1 MVILKKKG
9 FYIKKTI
16 DNIEFINK
24 LKNELTVSPEG
35 FKNFGVKQEEIF
47 YPVYI
52 ENEKHLIIPKFYGLK
67 YFPEYKDKQKEG
79 KPINVEFKGH
89 LRDYQLDIVNSAINH
104 LNTKQGGL
112 ISLGC
117 GQGKC
122 LGKDTL
128 VYVIK
133 DLESNQLLIK
143 RVQDLTRFDYLVG
156 LDIKPREIINLTFGK
171 GQMYNIIQSDG
182 MTYRVNDAHILTL
195 FHIPSK
201 SIIDI
206 NIEELINNY
215 NIFEFRGI
223 RYKDNE
229 IVLSILTIKKDNIDD
244 YYGFE
249 LNKDKRFLLGDGTF
263 THNTVIS
270 LNIACHFKLKTLIIV
285 HKTFL
290 LNQWKERIEQFTNA
304 SIGILQRDK
313 IDYKKD
319 FVIGMLQSIAK
330 DKYPEK
336 YFKNFGLVIFD
347 EAHHAPSQYFSKA
360 LPMISCKRT
369 LALSATPE
377 RNDKMEKVLYWYF
390 GDVIHKADKKKNNK
404 VIVQLID
411 YTLNNK
417 NFKEFKLGFTGDVNK
432 PKTITN
438 LTTIKER
445 NLFIIQTIKDL
456 FDNPERNILILS
468 DRVEHL
474 NTLYEL
480 LLIHI
485 KFNNKDD
492 PDMGFYIGKL
502 KQKDLD
508 KSATKRIILATY
520 GMAAEALDIP
530 QLNTL
535 ILSTPRSDV
544 EQAVGRILRKQDYHL
559 EPIIIDIVDNLKSC
573 SNQSNHRKKLYRK
586 MDFNIIIKK
595 YIDNNIIFTK
605 DMQSIDNNI
614 QHIDDM
620 QNDDDNMQSINN
632 MDFID

>member
-9 FYIKKTI
+9 FYIKKSKYNL
-16 DNIEFINK
+16 DFINK

-47 YPVYI
+47 YPVYQ
-52 ENEKHLIIPKFYGLK
+52 EDDKYLIIPKFYGLK
-67 YFPEYKDKQKEG
+67 YFSEYNDKQKDG
-79 KPINVEFKGH
+79 KPVNVEFKGQ

-143 RVQDLTRFDYLVG
+143 RVQDISKFDYLIG
-156 LDIKPREIINLTFGK
+156 IDSRPREIINLTFGK
-171 GQMYNIIQSDG
+171 GQMYNICQSDG

-206 NIEELINNY
+206 NVEELINNY

-223 RYKDNE
+223 RYKDDK
-229 IVLSILTIKKDNIDD
+229 IVLSILTIEKDIIDD

-249 LNKDKRFLLGDGTF
+249 LNKDRRFLLGDGTF

-336 YFKNFGLVIFD
+336 YFKKFGLVIFD

-360 LPMISCKRT
+360 LPMISCKKT

-485 KFNNKDD
+485 KFNNKDE
-492 PDMGFYIGKL
+492 PDMGYYIGKL

-559 EPIIIDIVDNLKSC
+559 EPMIIDIVDNLKSC

-595 YIDNNIIFTK
+595 YIDNNMITQTELK
-605 DMQSIDNNI
+605 DNTIDISENI
-614 QHIDDM
+614 Q
-620 QNDDDNMQSINN
+620 NTNV
-632 MDFID
+632 DFID

>member
-9 FYIKKTI
+9 FYIKKTTENQ
-16 DNIEFINK
+16 DFISK
-24 LKNELTVSPEG
+24 LKNDLTVSPEG

-47 YPVYI
+47 YPVYQ
-52 ENEKHLIIPKFYGLK
+52 ENDKYLIIPKFYGLN
-67 YFPEYKDKQKEG
+67 YFNEYKDKQKEG
-79 KPINVEFKGH
+79 KPINVEFKGQ
-89 LRDYQLDIVNSAINH
+89 LRDYQLEIVNSAINH

-128 VYVIK
+128 IMTIQ
-133 DLESNQLLIK
+133 DLESNKLLIK
-143 RVQDLTRFDYLVG
+143 RVQDLTKNDYLVG
-156 LDIKPREIINLTFGK
+156 IDLTPREIINLTFGK
-171 GQMYNIIQSDG
+171 GQMYHIMQSDG
-182 MTYRVNDAHILTL
+182 MSYKVNDAHILTL

-201 SIIDI
+201 KIIDI
-206 NIEELINNY
+206 NVEQLLNNNIND
-215 NIFEFRGI
+215 FRGI
-223 RYKDNE
+223 RYKENN
-229 IVLSILTIKKDNIDD
+229 ILLSILYIQKDIIDE

-249 LNKDKRFLLGDGTF
+249 LNKDRRFLLGDGTF

-336 YFKNFGLVIFD
+336 YFKKFGLVIFD

-360 LPMISCKRT
+360 LPMISCKKT

-390 GDVIHKADKKKNNK
+390 GDVIHKAEKKKNNK

-411 YTLNNK
+411 YKLNNK

-445 NLFIIQTIKDL
+445 NLFIVQTIKDL

-480 LLIHI
+480 LNIHI
-485 KFNNKDD
+485 KFQNKDE
-492 PDMGFYIGKL
+492 PDMGYYIGKL
-502 KQKDLD
+502 KQKELD

-559 EPIIIDIVDNLKSC
+559 EPIIIDIVDSLKSC

-586 MDFNIIIKK
+586 MHFNILIKK
-595 YIDNNIIFTK
+595 YVDNILIDTIDNNETINIEEPE
-605 DMQSIDNNI
+605 NN
-614 QHIDDM
+614 
-620 QNDDDNMQSINN
+620 NV
-632 MDFID
+632 DFID

>member
-16 DNIEFINK
+16 DNIDFINK
-24 LKNELTVSPEG
+24 LKNELTVSPEV
-35 FKNFGVKQEEIF
+35 FKNFGVKQEETF
-47 YPVYI
+47 YHVYQ
-52 ENEKHLIIPKFYGLK
+52 ENDKYLIIPKFYGLK
-67 YFPEYKDKQKEG
+67 YFTDYKDKQKEG
-79 KPINVEFKGH
+79 KPINVEFKGQ
-89 LRDYQLDIVNSAINH
+89 LRDYQLDIVNSAITH

-128 VYVIK
+128 IMVIQ
-133 DLESNQLLIK
+133 DLESNKLIIK
-143 RVQDLTRFDYLVG
+143 KVQDLTKNDYLVG
-156 LDIKPREIINLTFGK
+156 IDLKPREIINLTYGK
-171 GQMYNIIQSDG
+171 GQMYYITQSDG
-182 MTYRVNDAHILTL
+182 MSYKVNDAHILTL
-195 FHIPSK
+195 FHIPTK
-201 SIIDI
+201 KIIDI
-206 NIEELINNY
+206 NIEVLINNY
-215 NIFEFRGI
+215 VIHEFRGV
-223 RYKDNE
+223 RYKENK
-229 IVLSILTIKKDNIDD
+229 IILSIINIEKDIIDE

-249 LNKDKRFLLGDGTF
+249 LNKDRRFLLGDGTF

-336 YFKNFGLVIFD
+336 YFKKFGLVIFD

-360 LPMISCKRT
+360 LPLISCKKT

-390 GDVIHKADKKKNNK
+390 GDVIHKAEKKKNNK

-411 YTLNNK
+411 YKLNNK
-417 NFKEFKLGFTGDVNK
+417 NFKEFKLAFTGDVNK
-432 PKTITN
+432 PKTISN

-445 NLFIIQTIKDL
+445 NLFIVQTIKDL
-456 FDNPERNILILS
+456 FNNPERNILILS

-480 LLIHI
+480 LTIHI
-485 KFNNKDD
+485 KFQNKDD
-492 PDMGFYIGKL
+492 PDMGYYIGKL
-502 KQKDLD
+502 KQKELD

-559 EPIIIDIVDNLKSC
+559 EPIIIDIVDSLKSC
-573 SNQSNHRKKLYRK
+573 SNQSKHRKKLYRK
-586 MDFNIIIKK
+586 MHFNILIKK
-595 YIDNNIIFTK
+595 YVDNILIDTIDNLDN
-605 DMQSIDNNI
+605 IDNFEEQENNNI
-614 QHIDDM
+614 
-620 QNDDDNMQSINN
+620 
-632 MDFID
+632 DFID

>member
-9 FYIKKTI
+9 FYIKKTNENQ
-16 DNIEFINK
+16 DFISK
-24 LKNELTVSPEG
+24 LKNDLTVSPEG

-47 YPVYI
+47 YPVYQ
-52 ENEKHLIIPKFYGLK
+52 ENDKYLIIPKFYGLN
-67 YFPEYKDKQKEG
+67 YFNEYKDKQKEG
-79 KPINVEFKGH
+79 KPINVEFKGQ
-89 LRDYQLDIVNSAINH
+89 LRDYQLEIVNSAINH

-128 VYVIK
+128 IMTIQ
-133 DLESNQLLIK
+133 DLESNKLLIK
-143 RVQDLTRFDYLVG
+143 RVQDITKNDYLVG
-156 LDIKPREIINLTFGK
+156 IDLTPREIINLTFGK
-171 GQMYNIIQSDG
+171 GQMYHIMQSDG
-182 MTYRVNDAHILTL
+182 MSYRVNDAHILTL

-201 SIIDI
+201 KIIDI
-206 NIEELINNY
+206 NVEQLLNHNIND
-215 NIFEFRGI
+215 FRGV
-223 RYKDNE
+223 RYKENN
-229 IVLSILTIKKDNIDD
+229 ILLSILYIQKDNIDE

-249 LNKDKRFLLGDGTF
+249 LNKDRRFLLGDGTF

-336 YFKNFGLVIFD
+336 YFKKFGLVIFD

-360 LPMISCKRT
+360 LPMISCKKT

-390 GDVIHKADKKKNNK
+390 GDVIHKAEKKKNNK

-411 YTLNNK
+411 YKLNNK

-445 NLFIIQTIKDL
+445 NLFIVQTIKDL
-456 FDNPERNILILS
+456 FNNPERNILILS

-480 LLIHI
+480 LTIHI
-485 KFNNKDD
+485 KFKNE
-492 PDMGFYIGKL
+492 PDMGYYIGKL
-502 KQKDLD
+502 KQKELD

-559 EPIIIDIVDNLKSC
+559 EPIIIDIVDSLKSC

-586 MDFNIIIKK
+586 MHFNILIKK
-595 YIDNNIIFTK
+595 YVDNILIDTIDIIDNLE
-605 DMQSIDNNI
+605 NI
-614 QHIDDM
+614 QKLEE
-620 QNDDDNMQSINN
+620 QNV
-632 MDFID
+632 DFID

>member
-1 MVILKKKG
+1 MVILKKNG
-9 FYIKKTI
+9 FYIKKTS
-16 DNIEFINK
+16 DNQDFINK
-24 LKNELTVSPEG
+24 IKNELTVSPQV

-47 YPVYI
+47 YPVYQ
-52 ENEKHLIIPKFYGLK
+52 ENEKYLIIPKFYGLK
-67 YFPEYKDKQKEG
+67 YFSEYKDKQKEG
-79 KPINVEFKGH
+79 KSINVEFKGQ
-89 LRDYQLDIVNSAINH
+89 LRDYQLEIVNNAINH

-122 LGKDTL
+122 LAKDTL
-128 VYVIK
+128 VYVFK
-133 DLESNQLLIK
+133 DLESNQLIIK
-143 RVQDLTRFDYLVG
+143 RVQDIKRDDYLVG
-156 LDIKPREIINLTFGK
+156 MDFKPREIVNLTFGK

-182 MTYRVNDAHILTL
+182 MSYKVNDAHILTL
-195 FHIPSK
+195 YHIPTK
-201 SIIDI
+201 SIMDI
-206 NIEELINNY
+206 NVQVLINNY
-215 NIFEFRGI
+215 NIYEFRGI
-223 RYKDNE
+223 RYKENK
-229 IVLSILTIKKDNIDD
+229 IVLSIIYIEKDIIDE

-249 LNKDKRFLLGDGTF
+249 LNKDRRFLLGDGTI

-336 YFKNFGLVIFD
+336 YFKKFGLVIFD

-360 LPMISCKRT
+360 LPMISCKKT

-390 GDVIHKADKKKNNK
+390 GDVIHKAEKKKNNK

-417 NFKEFKLGFTGDVNK
+417 NFKEFKLSFTGDVNK
-432 PKTITN
+432 AKTITN

-445 NLFIIQTIKDL
+445 NLFIVQTIKDL

-492 PDMGFYIGKL
+492 PDMGYYIGKL
-502 KQKDLD
+502 KQKELD

-595 YIDNNIIFTK
+595 YIDNNMISNYTLSNNDVVENDI
-605 DMQSIDNNI
+605 QNNNI
-614 QHIDDM
+614 
-620 QNDDDNMQSINN
+620 
-632 MDFID
+632 DFID

>member
-9 FYIKKTI
+9 FYIKKTH
-16 DNIEFINK
+16 DNQDFISK
-24 LKNELTVSPEG
+24 LKNDLTVSPEG

-47 YPVYI
+47 YPVYQ
-52 ENEKHLIIPKFYGLK
+52 ENDKYLIIPKFYGLNI
-67 YFPEYKDKQKEG
+67 FTEYKDKQKEG
-79 KPINVEFKGH
+79 KPINAEFKGQ
-89 LRDYQLDIVNSAINH
+89 LRDYQLEIVNSAINH

-122 LGKDTL
+122 LAKDTL
-128 VYVIK
+128 IMTIQ
-133 DLESNQLLIK
+133 DLESNKLLIK
-143 RVQDLTRFDYLVG
+143 RVQDITKNDYLVG
-156 LDIKPREIINLTFGK
+156 IDLTPREIINLTFGK
-171 GQMYNIIQSDG
+171 GQMYNIIQSEG
-182 MTYRVNDAHILTL
+182 MSYRVNDAHILTL

-201 SIIDI
+201 KIIDI
-206 NIEELINNY
+206 NVEQLLNNNIND
-215 NIFEFRGI
+215 FRGI
-223 RYKDNE
+223 RYKENN
-229 IVLSILTIKKDNIDD
+229 ILLSILYIEKDNIDE

-249 LNKDKRFLLGDGTF
+249 LNKDRRFLLGDGTF

-336 YFKNFGLVIFD
+336 YFKKFGLVIFD

-360 LPMISCKRT
+360 LPMISCKKT

-390 GDVIHKADKKKNNK
+390 GDVIHKAEKKKNNK

-411 YTLNNK
+411 YKLNNK

-445 NLFIIQTIKDL
+445 NLFIVQTIKDL

-474 NTLYEL
+474 NTLYQL
-480 LLIHI
+480 LTIHI
-485 KFNNKDD
+485 KFQNKDE
-492 PDMGFYIGKL
+492 PDMGYYIGKL
-502 KQKDLD
+502 KQKELD

-559 EPIIIDIVDNLKSC
+559 EPIIIDIVDSLKSC

-586 MDFNIIIKK
+586 MHFNILIKK
-595 YIDNNIIFTK
+595 YVDNILIDTIDIIDNLE
-605 DMQSIDNNI
+605 NI
-614 QHIDDM
+614 QKLEE
-620 QNDDDNMQSINN
+620 QNV
-632 MDFID
+632 DFID